1 MNRSITE
8 LPEVVAGLP
17 EAERRLF
24 DRLFRVTVAVGRLR
38 PPPEME
44 PWIVKTFGALEPV
57 LSQRV
62 VKVTNLIT
70 LETTLYNDLRARR
83 PMEARVSA
91 DLLAEIEKN
100 AGDPLCTPLTGT
112 PEDVFGRVE
121 GRFSI
126 SASNVAKYDEFSG
139 LVVFKE
145 HNPLAIAAEKV
156 VDYLNVAWGWLE
168 AAHRLEPPARFPFIL
183 WNCLWKSGASL
194 IHGHLQMVLTRELP
208 YGKVEALRRALAD
221 YRTRFEADLLADLY
235 AVHEALGLSLPARNG
250 VRGFVYLTPLK
261 EREVFLWADRPG
273 EALWFGLGRVLEI
286 YVGELGVQAF
296 NVGLYLPPF
305 GDREGW
311 EGFPALARVVDRGD
325 PANRTADFAGMELY
339 AASVVASDPFEVS
352 RRLRERW

>member
-1 MNRSITE
+1 MRPSIID
-8 LPEVVAGLP
+8 LPDLVGALP

-24 DRLFRVTVAVGRLR
+24 DRLFRVTAAVGRLK

-44 PWIVKTFGALEPV
+44 PWVVKTFGALEPV
-57 LSQRV
+57 LGQKV

-70 LETTLYNDLRARR
+70 LETTLYNELRARR

-91 DLLAEIEKN
+91 DVLAEIAKTV
-100 AGDPLCTPLTGT
+100 GDPLCTPLTGT
-112 PEDVFGRVE
+112 PEDIFGRVE
-121 GRFSI
+121 GRFGV

-145 HNPLAIAAEKV
+145 HNPLAVKAEQV

-183 WNCLWKSGASL
+183 WNCLWKAGASL
-194 IHGHLQMVLTRELP
+194 IHGHLQMVLTRDLP

-221 YRTRFEADLLADLY
+221 YRTRFESDLLADLY
-235 AVHEALGLSLPARNG
+235 AVHEALGLSLPPRNG

-273 EALWFGLGRVLEI
+273 GELWLGLGRLLEA

-305 GDREGW
+305 GDRNGW

-339 AASVVASDPFEVS
+339 AASVVASDPFQVS
-352 RRLRERW
+352 RRLREVW